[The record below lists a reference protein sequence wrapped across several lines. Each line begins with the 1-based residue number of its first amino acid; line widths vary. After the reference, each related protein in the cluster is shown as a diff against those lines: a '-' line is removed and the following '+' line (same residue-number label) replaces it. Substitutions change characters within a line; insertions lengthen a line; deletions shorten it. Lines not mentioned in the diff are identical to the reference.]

1 MSRIIEFDN
10 QPLATLIEG
19 KGDAP
24 YIVPPIV
31 TVAGELRWGTELLTA
46 VIKSGSA
53 INHPVVA
60 LATEAEFQSMVDR
73 VNKVGESL
81 AVRVA
86 W

>member
-1 MSRIIEFDN
+1 MSRVIELDN

-19 KGDAP
+19 DGDAP
-24 YIVPPIV
+24 YIVPPII

-46 VIKSGSA
+46 VIDTGLA

-73 VNKVGESL
+73 LNKVGDSL
-81 AVRVA
+81 GVKVD